1 MFENNYVHLLLILPY
16 GTKILHG
23 IMVLQ
28 LVADHKI
35 KIYKL
40 FGHENLLHNYRHD
53 IKHDT
58 ELP

>member
-1 MFENNYVHLLLILPY
+1 MVQKFYMEFN
-16 GTKILHG
+16 

-40 FGHENLLHNYRHD
+40 FDHENLLHNYRHD